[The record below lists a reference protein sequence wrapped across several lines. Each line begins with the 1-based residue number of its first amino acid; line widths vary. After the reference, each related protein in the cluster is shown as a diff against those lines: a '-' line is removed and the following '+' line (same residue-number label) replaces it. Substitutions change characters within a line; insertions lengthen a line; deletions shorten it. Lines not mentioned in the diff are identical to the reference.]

1 LVNFGIQI
9 QQEGFRYQ
17 EIKEIVKQCESLG
30 FNSVWLY
37 DHLYPLTPSI
47 QKSVLECWITLAS
60 LAVETDTIRLGS
72 LVTCNLFRH
81 PSLLAKMSATLDVIS
96 KGRLEFGIGA
106 GWCEEECAAY
116 GIPFPKAGIRINQLR
131 EAVQVIKK
139 MWIEDETSFEGKYY
153 AIKKAI
159 CYPKPLQKPH
169 PPIWVGGKG
178 ERLLKVAVRSG
189 SACNLPWCT
198 TEQFKQKLAYIR
210 KCCISHGREPGTL
223 IVSLY
228 FDILIGANKNEV
240 EEKLLKFKWE
250 GVSHEQYRSVN
261 IVGTPSEC
269 VDRITQY
276 KDIGAT
282 YFVVNF
288 PDIAKP
294 DSLKLFADKVLSTL
308 K

>member
-1 LVNFGIQI
+1 MVNFGVQI
-9 QQEGFRYQ
+9 QQEGLGYQ

-30 FNSVWLY
+30 FSSVWLY

-106 GWCEEECAAY
+106 GWYDEECAAY
-116 GIPFPKAGIRINQLR
+116 GIPFPKAGIRINQLG
-131 EAVQVIKK
+131 EAVQVVKK

-153 AIKKAI
+153 AIRNAI

-178 ERLLKVAVRSG
+178 ERLLKVAVKFG
-189 SACNLPWCT
+189 NACNLPWCT
-198 TEQFKQKLAYIR
+198 TEQLKQKLAYIR
-210 KCCISHGREPGTL
+210 KRCISHGRGPDTL

-228 FDILIGANKNEV
+228 FDILIGTNKNEV
-240 EEKLLKFKWE
+240 EEKLVKFKWE
-250 GVSHEQYRSVN
+250 GVPNEQYRSVN

-276 KDIGAT
+276 TDIGAT

-294 DSLKLFADKVLSTL
+294 DSLKLFADEVLSTL